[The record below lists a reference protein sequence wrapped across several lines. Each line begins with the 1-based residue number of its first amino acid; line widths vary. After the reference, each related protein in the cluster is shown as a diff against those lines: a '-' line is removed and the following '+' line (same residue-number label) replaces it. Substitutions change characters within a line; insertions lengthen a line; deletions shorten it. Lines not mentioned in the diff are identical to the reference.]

1 MIKRL
6 SIEEK
11 ARTMF
16 DDYDK
21 MWSEKLDRMSPEKR
35 AEIEQD
41 WATHPESRMSPEK
54 FEEKYRKAHDFFD
67 ELRKGGHIHDK
78 NGVDIIDLYVGE
90 FEQTGRFDD
99 VQYAPIENLSE
110 RLGLGLFLQG
120 IIQDFYFVRMLLRG
134 VKPERLDTVL
144 QKGTDRDDRITYATI
159 YAAKALEYGGL
170 PKLILGYDG
179 SCLEEVKE
187 SIRDYEHR
195 FIVEPKSA
203 LVCAIR
209 VQEAK

>member
-41 WATHPESRMSPEK
+41 WATHPESRMSLEK
-54 FEEKYRKAHDFFD
+54 FEEKYKKAHDFFD
-67 ELRKGGHIHDK
+67 ELRKGSHIQDR

-90 FEQTGRFDD
+90 FKQTGRFDD
-99 VQYAPIENLSE
+99 VKYAPIENLSE

-120 IIQDFYFVRMLLRG
+120 IIQDFYFVRLLLRG

-159 YAAKALEYGGL
+159 YAAKSLEYGGL

-179 SCLEEVKE
+179 DCLEEVKD

-203 LVCAIR
+203 LVCAVR
-209 VQEAK
+209 VQEAR